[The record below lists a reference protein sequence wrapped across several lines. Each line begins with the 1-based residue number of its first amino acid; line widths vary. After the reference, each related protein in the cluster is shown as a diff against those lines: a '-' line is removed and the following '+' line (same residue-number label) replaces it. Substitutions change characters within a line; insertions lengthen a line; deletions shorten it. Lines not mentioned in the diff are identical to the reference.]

1 MNSQKTGWFASLKEK
16 QFDFF
21 IANNKSIN
29 LRMQSVNVYKVAKGV
44 ACHCWNADK
53 TRIFIFNHL
62 IILCRNC
69 FSYSFIQS
77 DLHLWKLLSSQI
89 WRLEINS
96 HIVRSMNSRISF
108 MNSTTFPLLRWT
120 GIPISIEFFLV
131 LRIVMPTCG
140 IMKMAHGFP
149 PSLFWRLNV
158 QLFAANGLLMVAL
171 LLWAQARRNVF
182 YESHNSTSSYLYI

>member
-1 MNSQKTGWFASLKEK
+1 MNSWKPGWFASLKDK

-53 TRIFIFNHL
+53 TRIFIFNNM

-77 DLHLWKLLSSQI
+77 DLHLWKLLSCQI

-96 HIVRSMNSRISF
+96 HIIRSMHSQTIF

-131 LRIVMPTCG
+131 PRIVMPMCG
-140 IMKMAHGFP
+140 IMKMVRGFP
-149 PSLFWRLNV
+149 PSLFWRLSV
-158 QLFAANGLLMVAL
+158 PLFAVNGHLMVAL
-171 LLWAQARRNVF
+171 LLWALARRNVF
-182 YESHNSTSSYLYI
+182 YGTHNPTSSYLYL